1 MGGIAMTVTELV
13 RNGELAALDAER
25 LLAFME
31 FESLGVSEEIYPAR
45 LLRDRRAL
53 ARRHGI
59 AVRGAGEGEGD
70 GVDLDLAALIGEW
83 STAL

>member
-1 MGGIAMTVTELV
+1 MTVTELV

-25 LLAFME
+25 LVAFLE
-31 FESLGVSEEIYPAR
+31 FESLGVASEVYSDR

-59 AVRGAGEGEGD
+59 AVPGPGEGEGE
-70 GVDLDLAALIGEW
+70 GVSLDLAALLGEW